1 MEGGTEG
8 WNGEERGKTWM
19 GWEKNPF
26 EKLPQLNF
34 LIDYVPKKKEF
45 IENLAN
51 IWQSKDLFSGKPE
64 LCKVLMDGGAYA
76 QKTNTINKSASEMAA
91 FVGTVDYRLVN
102 LFMML
107 KRMVQASTSVSQ
119 SSTTTSVSMR
129 YSLVYP
135 SIAMLSYSN

>member
-1 MEGGTEG
+1 M
-8 WNGEERGKTWM
+8 
-19 GWEKNPF
+19 
-26 EKLPQLNF
+26 
-34 LIDYVPKKKEF
+34 
-45 IENLAN
+45 
-51 IWQSKDLFSGKPE
+51 
-64 LCKVLMDGGAYA
+64 LMDGGAYA